1 MKQHNDDIQ
10 SDIFPLALM
19 FIIAVYLITILPVQL
34 LNKNKAYQELLQAKE
49 TAIYYYDRANSLE
62 DSVVSLNDYID
73 KQDSIIISLQNKLN
87 DPELAKLIKI
97 KDDLRGYSLDE
108 KATGISIGW
117 TEGSFEEDP
126 DHKDNGFTKGPCGV
140 TEYHIEYLSELGI
153 DRYSYASCI
162 EIYKLYKDKNS
173 GSKYEAIKSY
183 KGIKENTYLI
193 KKYESIRARVIK
205 ILKEAK

>member
-1 MKQHNDDIQ
+1 MEQHDDIQ
-10 SDIFPLALM
+10 PDILPLALM

-49 TAIYYYDRANSLE
+49 TAIYYYDRSNSLE
-62 DSVVSLNDYID
+62 DSVVSLNDYVD
-73 KQDSIIISLQNKLN
+73 EQGSIIISLQNELN

-108 KATGISIGW
+108 KATGIAIGW

-162 EIYKLYKDKNS
+162 EVYKLYKKKHS

-193 KKYESIRARVIK
+193 KRYESIRKRVLT
-205 ILKEAK
+205 ILKD

>member
-1 MKQHNDDIQ
+1 MQQQNQDIQ
-10 SDIFPLALM
+10 NDLFPLALM
-19 FIIAVYLITILPVQL
+19 FIIVFYLIFILPTQL
-34 LNKNKAYQELLQAKE
+34 LNKNKAYQELLEAKDL
-49 TAIYYYDRANSLE
+49 TIYYYDRANSLE

-73 KQDSIIISLQNKLN
+73 NQDSAIISLKNKLN

-108 KATGISIGW
+108 KATGIAIGW

-126 DHKDNGFTKGPCGV
+126 DHKDNGFTVGPCGV
-140 TEYHIEYLSELGI
+140 TEYHVEYLSELGI

-162 EIYKLYKDKNS
+162 EIYKLYKDKHS

-193 KKYESIRARVIK
+193 KRYESIRKRVLT
-205 ILKEAK
+205 ILKD